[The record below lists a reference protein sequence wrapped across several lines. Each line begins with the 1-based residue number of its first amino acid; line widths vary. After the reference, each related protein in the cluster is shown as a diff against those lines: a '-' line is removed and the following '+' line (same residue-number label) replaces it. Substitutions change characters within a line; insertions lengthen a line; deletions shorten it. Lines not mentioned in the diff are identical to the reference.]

1 MVSVRRVAPILFL
14 AVATAVWAAPQAATK
29 TDTQAPA
36 TTTKTAT
43 SPAKKTAKAPASTTS
58 PAPTPT
64 PAPTTTS
71 PATKKT
77 TAKTT
82 AATSTTTQAP
92 APKSTTAKTTTPKA
106 ATKKAAK
113 PAEKKAAEK
122 PAAKKA
128 TEKKPAEK
136 TAAKVKS
143 TRPPKNLHKV
153 GDHWTPYN
161 PPDPATYPA
170 GAKTYTIK
178 PGDTLWALAT
188 QFYNNGYMWPQLWEA
203 NTWITDAHW
212 IYPGDVLLVEGEIAQ
227 QAEGG
232 GTTGAAGT
240 GAGGGKTAAGGTL
253 GETTG
258 TPLGGQIVRPIVTA
272 ADSLGG
278 TAGPVPLAEESDIYC
293 YGYIGDPNEP
303 LPNAIGGWEDAE
315 LRYQPGADVQSIDGS
330 EGDLA
335 FIDGGSSTGLTA
347 GETYI
352 LVMPRAL
359 IKHPA
364 NHYNIIGR
372 QYDYVGQVKV
382 LCVDGERSRGIITRS
397 CAEVPVG
404 ARLKPMPQL
413 PIPLARIPAMPAFCD
428 PASGKRKGF
437 IISSQ
442 GGDWLEALGEGYL
455 VQINLG
461 RDDQVL
467 PGEFL
472 TVFRYNPPEGQR
484 QVLGELAVL
493 TAESHTA
500 TAKIVLMRFNMHIGD
515 GVEIR

>member
-36 TTTKTAT
+36 TT
-43 SPAKKTAKAPASTTS
+43 KKTAKAPAKTTS
-58 PAPTPT
+58 AAPT

-77 TAKTT
+77 TAKAMTT
-82 AATSTTTQAP
+82 PAPAP
-92 APKSTTAKTTTPKA
+92 APKSTTAKTTSKTTTKA
-106 ATKKAAK
+106 ATKKEAK
-113 PAEKKAAEK
+113 PAAKKAAEK
-122 PAAKKA
+122 PAAKKPA
-128 TEKKPAEK
+128 PKPAEK
-136 TAAKVKS
+136 TAAKAAPKKS

-153 GDHWTPYN
+153 RDHWTPYN

-178 PGDTLWALAT
+178 PGDTLWGLAT

-227 QAEGG
+227 QAEAAL
-232 GTTGAAGT
+232 TTGAAGT
-240 GAGGGKTAAGGTL
+240 TGTAGGRPGTTTGGGTL

-258 TPLGGQIVRPIVTA
+258 NPLGGQVVRPLVTA
-272 ADSLGG
+272 ADALGG

-303 LPNAIGGWEDAE
+303 LPNAVGGWEDAE
-315 LRYQPGADVQSIDGS
+315 LRYQPGALVQSIDGS

-335 FIDGGSSTGLTA
+335 YINGGSSTGLTA

-352 LVMPRAL
+352 LVVPRAL
-359 IKHPA
+359 IKHPT
-364 NHYNIIGR
+364 NSYNIIGR
-372 QYDYVGQVKV
+372 QYDYVGQMRV
-382 LCVDGERSRGIITRS
+382 LCVDGQRSRGIITRS

-428 PASGKRKGF
+428 PASGKRMGY
-437 IISSQ
+437 IVSSQ

-455 VQINLG
+455 VMINLG

-472 TVFRYNPPEGQR
+472 TVFRNNPPEGQR
-484 QVLGELAVL
+484 QILGELAVL
-493 TAESHTA
+493 TSEAHTA
-500 TAKIVLMRFNMHIGD
+500 TAKIVLMRYNMHIGD